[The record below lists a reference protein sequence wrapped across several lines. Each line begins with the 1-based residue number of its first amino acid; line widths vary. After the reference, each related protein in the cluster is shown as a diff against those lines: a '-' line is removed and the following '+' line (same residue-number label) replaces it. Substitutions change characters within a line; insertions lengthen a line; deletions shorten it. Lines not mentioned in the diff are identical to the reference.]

1 MNDVMINIGNENS
14 IPKNAIMA
22 VLFPGSLPVKNMI
35 SLYREEN
42 RVIDATRNKK
52 TQSVI
57 LIDGKSGPY
66 IILSSFST
74 KTISKRYSDG

>member
-1 MNDVMINIGNENS
+1 MINIGNDNT
-14 IPKNAIMA
+14 IPKSSVLA
-22 VLFPGSLPVKNMI
+22 VLYPGSLPVKSMI

-57 LIDGKSGPY
+57 LIDGKSGPF
-66 IILSSFST
+66 ILLSSFSP
-74 KTISKRYSDG
+74 KTISNRFDNS